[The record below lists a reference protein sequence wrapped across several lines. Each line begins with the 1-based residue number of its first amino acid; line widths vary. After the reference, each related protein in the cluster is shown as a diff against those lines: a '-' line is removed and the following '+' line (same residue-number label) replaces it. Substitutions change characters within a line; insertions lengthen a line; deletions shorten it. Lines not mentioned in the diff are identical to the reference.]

1 MCTRRRDFWGIS
13 QFCVTMPLTEKL
25 EMLAVLARLRAG
37 QRDGRHRHADD
48 DFEGWV
54 KTTVL
59 F

>member
-13 QFCVTMPLTEKL
+13 HFSVTMPLTEKL

-37 QRDGRHRHADD
+37 QCDGRRRQADD
-48 DFEGWV
+48 DFGGWV
-54 KTTVL
+54 KTTVI